1 MKIRNV
7 ALPMLTSAMLVLFYS
22 LSAALG
28 QGLLGFAILAAGL
41 AGFTVFSAV
50 KTEQTK
56 GAKSA
61 GAVAGQVLRGQSLA
75 VQGSGKQ

>member
-22 LSAALG
+22 LSATLG

-41 AGFTVFSAV
+41 AGFTLFTAF
-50 KTEQTK
+50 
-56 GAKSA
+56 KSA
-61 GAVAGQVLRGQSLA
+61 ENKDEKQIDVMPGHLLRGQALPA
-75 VQGSGKQ
+75 QGSGKQ

>member
-22 LSAALG
+22 LSTALG

-41 AGFTVFSAV
+41 IGFTVLSAV
-50 KTEQTK
+50 KTEQAK
-56 GAKSA
+56 GAKA
-61 GAVAGQVLRGQSLA
+61 ADAMAGQLLRGQALV
-75 VQGSGKQ
+75 VQGPGKQ

>member
-22 LSAALG
+22 LSATLG

-41 AGFTVFSAV
+41 AGFTLFSAF
-50 KTEQTK
+50 
-56 GAKSA
+56 KSA
-61 GAVAGQVLRGQSLA
+61 ENRYSKEIDAMPGHVLRGQALPA
-75 VQGSGKQ
+75 QGSGKQ